1 LHLPTEGETV
11 VYPLSNVLVDALPEE
26 SRRKL
31 LKQVIRVN
39 VPIRTSLYEPGDPP
53 RFAHFLTSGI
63 ASVVTTMG
71 DGSTTEVG
79 TVGREG
85 VPQGL
90 HLLGEF
96 HLPTRCFMQ
105 IAGTSFR
112 MEFGVLQRLF
122 HADEALRRI
131 FLAYAQYQSLML
143 GQVAGCNRLHDVT
156 GRLARWLLMIQ
167 DRTGNTLLKLTQE
180 FLAQMMGSQRT
191 TVSEVAGGLQDRGL
205 IEYTRGSIKI
215 VDRIGLEN
223 ASCECYPV
231 TRNLLAQVYKLAN
244 QTVFE
249 DPVA

>member
-1 LHLPTEGETV
+1 MEGENV
-11 VYPLSNVLVDALPEE
+11 AYPLSNVLVDALPEE

-31 LKQVIRVN
+31 LKQVTRVN

-53 RFAHFLTSGI
+53 KFAHFLTSGI

-79 TVGREG
+79 TMGREG
-85 VPQGL
+85 VPQAL
-90 HLLGEF
+90 HLLGESHF
-96 HLPTRCFMQ
+96 PTRCFMQ
-105 IAGTSFR
+105 IGGTCLR

-143 GQVAGCNRLHDVT
+143 SQVAGCNRLHDVS

-167 DRTGNTLLKLTQE
+167 DRTGNRLLKLTQE
-180 FLAQMMGSQRT
+180 FLAQMIGSQRT

-205 IEYTRGSIKI
+205 IEYARGSIKI
-215 VDRIGLEN
+215 LDRIGLEN
-223 ASCECYPV
+223 ASCECYPI
-231 TRNLLAQVYKLAN
+231 TRNLLADVYTLAH

-249 DPVA
+249 DAAT